1 MFLGKKQNP
10 YTIEGWLPKWKK
22 VKRLKDKNSIC
33 EVEKLTDFSFSTL
46 FKDFVKKNNAGRF
59 PCYSKPFSVY
69 SEDGHG
75 ILNDKP
81 DSVYT
86 DRLISFNHKDK
97 DNIFEVLE
105 KHKDILGERFIPF
118 MFDDVKNLF
127 CIDKNNNHIMIVF
140 VDTGECGLVTLN
152 LETFVGTLEVYY
164 E

>member
-10 YTIEGWLPKWKK
+10 YTIEGRLPKWKN

-33 EVEKLTDFSFSTL
+33 EV
-46 FKDFVKKNNAGRF
+46 
-59 PCYSKPFSVY
+59 
-69 SEDGHG
+69 
-75 ILNDKP
+75 
-81 DSVYT
+81 
-86 DRLISFNHKDK
+86 
-97 DNIFEVLE
+97 E

-118 MFDDVKNLF
+118 MFDDVKDLF